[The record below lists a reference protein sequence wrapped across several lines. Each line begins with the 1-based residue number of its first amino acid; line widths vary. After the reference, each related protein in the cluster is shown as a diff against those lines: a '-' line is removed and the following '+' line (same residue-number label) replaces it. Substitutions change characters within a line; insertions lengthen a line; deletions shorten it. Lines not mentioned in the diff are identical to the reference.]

1 MKRLE
6 KKLNQVRMSEGLSV
20 GVWGVALAGEVV
32 VVEEELPGWVER
44 SGEPEA

>member
-6 KKLNQVRMSEGLSV
+6 KKLSQVRMSEGLSV

-32 VVEEELPGWVER
+32 VEEELPGWVER